1 MTKTFFLDLVL
12 NLATE
17 VNTVCADKANIVLI
31 NECEI
36 FTQYLQSAQ
45 RYSGKHQYDK

>member
-1 MTKTFFLDLVL
+1 MTKLIFFLLVL
-12 NLATE
+12 KLGTE

-45 RYSGKHQYDK
+45 RCSGKHQYDK